1 MLPIACLGHAST
13 ASKVAWHNRLAGES
27 LAVWGV
33 STGLAHAN
41 AHPCCVQVV
50 LSLRLTEAEVEK
62 VVLDPTE
69 YDASQWL
76 EPDSILGGDFHPAL
90 KFAVQSL
97 LATQAFRELQQAAAA
112 EPGNDIEIAALARN
126 LVRLTCARPPEGK
139 SDYRVVAPALQY
151 EGDVISSS

>member
-1 MLPIACLGHAST
+1 M
-13 ASKVAWHNRLAGES
+13 
-27 LAVWGV
+27 WGV
-33 STGLAHAN
+33 SAGLAHAN

-76 EPDSILGGDFHPAL
+76 EPESILGGDFHPAL